1 MAHPLGGGLGV
12 HAEAGRGQL
21 QRASLMQ
28 NFSSQLLSLMNH
40 KSGILV
46 IVHSFL
52 RRSLLLITISFSD
65 PVRMDNLVKLHI

>member
-1 MAHPLGGGLGV
+1 MKIALTSGTL
-12 HAEAGRGQL
+12 
-21 QRASLMQ
+21 
-28 NFSSQLLSLMNH
+28 SQLLSLMNH

-52 RRSLLLITISFSD
+52 RRLLLLITISFSD